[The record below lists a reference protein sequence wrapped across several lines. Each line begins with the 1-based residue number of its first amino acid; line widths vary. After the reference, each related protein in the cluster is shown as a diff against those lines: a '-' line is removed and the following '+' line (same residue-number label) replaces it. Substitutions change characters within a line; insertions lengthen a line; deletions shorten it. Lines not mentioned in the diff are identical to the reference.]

1 MKPMT
6 DQLKLIVGVSGAV
19 LGLVV
24 GIGIGLIINS
34 GGDETPIQPAGISV
48 DVTTTSV
55 PRVITTDAPIAI
67 AP

>member
-1 MKPMT
+1 MT
-6 DQLKLIVGVSGAV
+6 DQLKLIVGASGAV

>member
-6 DQLKLIVGVSGAV
+6 DQLKLIVGASGAV

>member
-1 MKPMT
+1 MT

>member
-1 MKPMT
+1 MT
-6 DQLKLIVGVSGAV
+6 DQLKLIVGASGAV

-34 GGDETPIQPAGISV
+34 GGDETPIQPAGLSV
-48 DVTTTSV
+48 NVTTTSV
-55 PRVITTDAPIAI
+55 PRVITTDAPIAV